1 MRLEFKHKYLSIKG
15 LTAVELPNFAVLIG
29 RNGVGK
35 TQLLD
40 AVKNGHISVADMP
53 TQEIEKY
60 DMDTFRPNKAEQ
72 ASWANSNF
80 VQNLLERY
88 FAGSP
93 NPALVKVAR
102 SIFEETLENFSLKE
116 GSEEY
121 LKFEGD
127 LRKNIREMPAFSTL
141 QVSKTP
147 ATLSSYTQ
155 RIQSEVI
162 EPLRLNNRGRNES
175 SSDSCG
181 NNPAILLSLAMKLAE
196 KLPHEIERHDVL
208 RAANYE
214 GETIKNTLNDLFLR
228 YKLDQYS
235 WAHAQIEQP
244 ETAENFQSLMAR
256 YREETPPPWEVLR
269 EYLERMRKATGDPAL
284 FNFSFTDPE
293 KDQLRLSDYR
303 ANSFETTMTNRT
315 TGESYSVKDLS
326 SGEKILMAL
335 CLASFNQAIGRRP
348 PKLILLD
355 EIDAVLH
362 PSMIN
367 ALLAMLKE
375 RFVYNGTRVIMATHA
390 VTTVAMLEEGEIFR
404 VARKDN
410 GIEIHAVAQADAVF
424 ELSEGLASI
433 DTGLRIAAAGVA
445 RITILTEGKNTL
457 HLKKWAELFF
467 PKEVSIFEGLES
479 QSNSSQL
486 KTYGELL
493 SKMTTNSHILI
504 VFDWDAEQY
513 ANKLSDELSGIKHV
527 TAFSFSR
534 RDNKIAC
541 KGIENKYDEEVLEPF
556 AISTPGRSTS
566 GETGRSFHSHK
577 KTEFAKYI
585 FANGTAEHFQHFQD
599 LKDKVQEI
607 LARLSKL

>member
-1 MRLEFKHKYLSIKG
+1 
-15 LTAVELPNFAVLIG
+15 
-29 RNGVGK
+29 
-35 TQLLD
+35 
-40 AVKNGHISVADMP
+40 
-53 TQEIEKY
+53 
-60 DMDTFRPNKAEQ
+60 
-72 ASWANSNF
+72 
-80 VQNLLERY
+80 
-88 FAGSP
+88 
-93 NPALVKVAR
+93 
-102 SIFEETLENFSLKE
+102 
-116 GSEEY
+116 
-121 LKFEGD
+121 
-127 LRKNIREMPAFSTL
+127 
-141 QVSKTP
+141 
-147 ATLSSYTQ
+147 
-155 RIQSEVI
+155 
-162 EPLRLNNRGRNES
+162 
-175 SSDSCG
+175 
-181 NNPAILLSLAMKLAE
+181 MKLAE
-196 KLPHEIERHDVL
+196 KLPHEIDRHDVL
-208 RAANYE
+208 GAVNYE

-228 YKLDQYS
+228 YKLEQYS

-244 ETAENFQSLMAR
+244 ETAETFQSLMAR

-315 TGESYSVKDLS
+315 TGESYSVRDLS

-467 PKEVSIFEGLES
+467 PKEVSIFEGLENKAS
-479 QSNSSQL
+479 ASQL
-486 KTYGELL
+486 KIYGELL
-493 SKMTTNSHILI
+493 ARMKTNSHILI
-504 VFDWDAEQY
+504 VWDCDAKQY
-513 ANKLSDELSGIKHV
+513 ANRLSEELSGITHV
-527 TAFSFSR
+527 TAFSFLKR
-534 RDNKIAC
+534 GNKIAS

-556 AISTPGRSTS
+556 AISTPGCSA
-566 GETGRSFHSHK
+566 GGKIGWSFHSHS
-577 KTEFAKYI
+577 KTKFAEYI
-585 FANGTAEHFQHFQD
+585 LANGTPENFQHFQD
-599 LKDKVQEI
+599 LKDIVQEL
-607 LARLSKL
+607 LARPSKL